1 MIPPRQNH
9 SLHFVLCHLPPTC
22 DTQRIVVSPLNV
34 VERRDAT
41 PSLSVRI
48 PVDKQKAERRKRRN
62 GAKFEKGRKR
72 KEVEIYRATFL
83 FKIWNNRLRRRPRR
97 IEKFWCFCVFSK
109 YTASRLHRHRIY
121 GLSGYMVNFWLV
133 PNGMGYHTIKYFG
146 YMVKIS
152 QNFGYMVN
160 FIGIQA

>member
-83 FKIWNNRLRRRPRR
+83 FKIWNNRLRRRPRL
-97 IEKFWCFCVFSK
+97 IEKF
-109 YTASRLHRHRIY
+109 
-121 GLSGYMVNFWLV
+121 
-133 PNGMGYHTIKYFG
+133 
-146 YMVKIS
+146 
-152 QNFGYMVN
+152 
-160 FIGIQA
+160 